1 MLRPITKFLDTY
13 LRIGEVEDYPNS
25 LNGLQLENDGRVTRI
40 GAAVDASEA
49 TLRLAIESQSDFLLV
64 HHGLF
69 WGGLSR
75 IVGPQFR
82 KLYSAFKNNIAVY
95 SAHLPL
101 DLHPV
106 LGNNALLARAIGL
119 DDLEPFFLE
128 RGQSLGFAAAVDL
141 PRAEL
146 IQRLEAALGRSVWV
160 CGAGPERVRRVGV
173 VTGGAGASVAKAAS
187 EGVDTFVTG
196 EGPHSTFGLAE
207 ELRINLIYGG
217 HYATETFGVRALAAK
232 VSEHFG
238 IPWLFLDHPSGL

>member
-1 MLRPITKFLDTY
+1 MLRSVTDFLDTY
-13 LRIGEVEDYPNS
+13 LRISEVADFPNA

-40 GAAVDASEA
+40 AAAVDASEA
-49 TLRLAIESQSDFLLV
+49 TFRLAVESQSDFLLV

-69 WGGLSR
+69 WEGLSR
-75 IVGPQFR
+75 IAGPQYR
-82 KLYSAFKNNIAVY
+82 RLYLALKNNLAVY

-119 DDLEPFFLE
+119 EGLEPFFFEL
-128 RGQSLGFAAAVDL
+128 GQALGFAATVDL
-141 PRAEL
+141 GRAEL
-146 IQRLEAALGRSVWV
+146 IQRLEAALSRAVWV

-173 VTGGAGASVAKAAS
+173 VTGGAGSSVAKAAS
-187 EGVDTFVTG
+187 EGVDTFITG
-196 EGPHSTFGLAE
+196 EGPHSSFGLAE

-217 HYATETFGVRALAAK
+217 HYATETFGVRALAK
-232 VSEHFG
+232 KLSEHFG